1 MICPSCQ
8 RANDPRR
15 RYCGKCGCN
24 FDPVCRDCGFVNDHE
39 DRFCGGCG
47 TVLATEHGGVRP
59 AVVVA
64 PYLTAVPATPATRAT
79 PATPG
84 PVDELAG
91 LFSSQIAAPDAAELP
106 SKGIAQDDL
115 DRLFGVVP

>member
-24 FDPVCRDCGFVNDHE
+24 FDPLCRDCGFANDHA

-47 TVLATEHGGVRP
+47 TVLGTEHAGSRP
-59 AVVVA
+59 AVA
-64 PYLTAVPATPATRAT
+64 AAAYLAVVPAPPAA
-79 PATPG
+79 G

-91 LFSSQIAAPDAAELP
+91 LFSSPIAGTDAVELP
-106 SKGIAQDDL
+106 DSGIAQGDL
-115 DRLFGVVP
+115 DRLFGAAP